1 MEATNPDFCRRC
13 GAELTAGRGDFYVVR
28 VEAFADPSPPVIS
41 EADLA
46 KDHRQTMQELMAQ
59 LEGLSERELMDMVY
73 RKMSFLLC
81 DPCYRR
87 WIEDPTG

>member
-1 MEATNPDFCRRC
+1 MEATNPDFCRHC
-13 GAELTAGRGDFYVVR
+13 GAEVTPGSGDFYVVR
-28 VEAFADPSPPVIS
+28 IEAFADPSPPVIS
-41 EADLA
+41 GADLTR
-46 KDHRQTMQELMAQ
+46 DHRQTMQELMAQ

-81 DPCYRR
+81 GPCYRR